1 MIELI
6 NVSKRFK
13 KYTVP
18 FNSFK
23 SFLLNYKKYKEENKK
38 IEELT
43 AVENLSMNIE
53 AGEILCIVGK
63 NGAGK
68 STLAKMIAGT
78 IAPTK
83 GEVKVNGRI
92 IPFLELGVAFNSE
105 LSGYDNAILNGV
117 LLGMKKKYI
126 KEKIDEIFEFAEV
139 QDFIDTPLKFYSS
152 GMLMR
157 LAFSIGVFANGD
169 IYIFDE
175 ILAVGDANFQK
186 KCFDSF
192 KNLIEKGKTIILI
205 THDLETVSKYATR
218 VLLLNGKNHKI
229 VNDINIIKQ
238 MGKSSFDD
246 IYRSEGLI

>member
-1 MIELI
+1 
-6 NVSKRFK
+6 
-13 KYTVP
+13 
-18 FNSFK
+18 
-23 SFLLNYKKYKEENKK
+23 
-38 IEELT
+38 
-43 AVENLSMNIE
+43 
-53 AGEILCIVGK
+53 
-63 NGAGK
+63 
-68 STLAKMIAGT
+68 MIAGT

-83 GEVKVNGRI
+83 GQIKVSGRI
-92 IPFLELGVAFNSE
+92 VPFLELGVAFNSE

-126 KEKIDEIFEFAEV
+126 KEKINEIFEFAEV